1 MSSAEARLPQLASLR
16 RNAIRR
22 IAQQQA
28 RDSLFGWGIYITAAI
43 SVGIAALLVF
53 NSVRFVGE
61 SSLNIIGEPFLA
73 PLLTALSLAVLLVA
87 VEATL
92 AIARPREQGS
102 LQILFF
108 APIDEP
114 ILIGGHFVAGL
125 LIYILFVALTLPIL
139 LLLAWRTNFVI
150 PLNLV
155 LALIPTLFA
164 AGASIAFSLFVSA
177 AAPSARS
184 AVLIL
189 VAGILILLGL
199 QSAYTALLSIP
210 PTSRFY
216 DAFLFIRTILA
227 NVQLL
232 LAWISPFRM
241 LDVMLRSALNKDW
254 LALVQQVGIALAA
267 SAVWLFAAVRMLK
280 RRGVLP

>member
-1 MSSAEARLPQLASLR
+1 MSSVKAHLPQLASLR

-28 RDSLFGWGIYITAAI
+28 RDALFGWGIYITAAI

-61 SSLNIIGEPFLA
+61 SSLNIIGEPFLG
-73 PLLTALSLAVLLVA
+73 PLLTALSLAMLLVA

-125 LIYILFVALTLPIL
+125 LI
-139 LLLAWRTNFVI
+139 
-150 PLNLV
+150 
-155 LALIPTLFA
+155 
-164 AGASIAFSLFVSA
+164 
-177 AAPSARS
+177 
-184 AVLIL
+184 
-189 VAGILILLGL
+189 
-199 QSAYTALLSIP
+199 
-210 PTSRFY
+210 
-216 DAFLFIRTILA
+216 
-227 NVQLL
+227 
-232 LAWISPFRM
+232 
-241 LDVMLRSALNKDW
+241 
-254 LALVQQVGIALAA
+254 
-267 SAVWLFAAVRMLK
+267 
-280 RRGVLP
+280 